1 MSRESGWLPKRPL
14 LWNTDSPYTVR
25 LITDT
30 LCGVSPLPD
39 SAPRCY
45 NVFTTEGMMDH
56 NRFDDLAEPWLRR
69 LDEMRYS
76 DGIGTHWCELYA
88 R

>member
-1 MSRESGWLPKRPL
+1 MERASSLAIYGAASRCIIPM
-14 LWNTDSPYTVR
+14 LWNTDSPDMVR

-39 SAPRCY
+39 SAPGCY
-45 NVFTTEGMMDH
+45 NEFKTEGMMDH

-69 LDEMRYS
+69 LV
-76 DGIGTHWCELYA
+76 A